1 MSRGGARAGA
11 GRRPGSRDL
20 KTVQLE
26 IALSGTGAGSFVD
39 ALVLVI
45 ENPVC
50 TEQVR
55 LDACQTL
62 AGRLMG
68 RVLAPQQ
75 VKKQFP
81 NLAEATP

>member
-1 MSRGGARAGA
+1 MSRGGARPGA

-26 IALSGTGAGSFVD
+26 IALSGTGAGNFVD

-45 ENPVC
+45 ENETLP
-50 TEQVR
+50 EELR
-55 LDACQTL
+55 ISACQVL
-62 AGRLMG
+62 SGRLMS

>member
-11 GRRPGSRDL
+11 GRRVGSRDL
-20 KTVQLE
+20 RNCQLE
-26 IALSGTGAGSFVD
+26 DAMSNLGAADFLD

-45 ENPVC
+45 ENDATP
-50 TEQVR
+50 EQIR
-55 LDACQTL
+55 IDACQAL
-62 AGRLMG
+62 SGRLMS

-81 NLAEATP
+81 SVA

>member
-1 MSRGGARAGA
+1 MSRGGARPGA

-20 KTVQLE
+20 RNVQLE
-26 IALSGTGAGSFVD
+26 CAMTDTGAAGFVD

-81 NLAEATP
+81 NIAEATP

>member
-1 MSRGGARAGA
+1 MT
-11 GRRPGSRDL
+11 D
-20 KTVQLE
+20 
-26 IALSGTGAGSFVD
+26 TGAADFVD

-75 VKKQFP
+75 VKKQLGLTQIMP
-81 NLAEATP
+81 TRRYHGKHAEEPSQSL